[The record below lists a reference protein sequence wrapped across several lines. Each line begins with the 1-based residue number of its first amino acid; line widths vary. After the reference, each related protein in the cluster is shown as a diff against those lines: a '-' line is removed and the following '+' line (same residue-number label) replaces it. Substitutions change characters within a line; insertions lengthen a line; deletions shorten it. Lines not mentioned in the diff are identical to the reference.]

1 MLLIETAH
9 MNELQRSLVSN
20 GVAAPP
26 ANILQAIDDR
36 LAHRRLDGA
45 PHSIYEEVWHLAFWQ
60 NLTLAW
66 IVGNPAPYPK
76 HASQGF
82 PSSSIEA
89 WEKVS
94 ARFLDGTARASEIAG
109 DSTRLE
115 QTIVCTS
122 LPPQEHRLM
131 PVRDQLQSIT
141 AHNAYHL
148 GRVVM
153 LRQIFGN
160 WPPPSGGDTW

>member
-1 MLLIETAH
+1 
-9 MNELQRSLVSN
+9 MNELQRSLIGS

-26 ANILQAIDDR
+26 ANILQAIDES
-36 LAHRRLDGA
+36 LAHRRLEDA

-60 NLTLAW
+60 DLSLAW
-66 IVGNPAPYPK
+66 IAGNLVPYPE
-76 HASQGF
+76 HASLGF
-82 PSSSIEA
+82 PSSSMET
-89 WEKVS
+89 WESVRT
-94 ARFLDGTARASEIAG
+94 RFLDGVAKASEIAG
-109 DSTRLE
+109 DPARME
-115 QTIVCTS
+115 QPVLCAS
-122 LPPQEHRLM
+122 LPPQKPRFM
-131 PVRDQLQSIT
+131 FVRDQLQSIV